1 MWMQTLFEELATT
14 LDGPEAIEKT
24 AAKALLD
31 AAPLA
36 NGAAPTEW
44 QQLPEPIMDVLL
56 KEDALPVCRLIAE
69 SRFPWAPPQ
78 TSSDPKYIEHSLP
91 KVHIELLGP
100 EGLIKFDGLRLG
112 LYGMLP
118 NFEYGVRTHPA
129 EEVFLMLAG
138 EAHWKRGDKAYEPL
152 GPGGRSL
159 HPSMLPHANKT
170 ENSSF
175 MSIYVWRGDVSTDG
189 YKYQGIPE
197 N

>member
-1 MWMQTLFEELATT
+1 MWMQTLFEELAATF
-14 LDGPEAIEKT
+14 DGPEPIEQV
-24 AAKALLD
+24 ARQALLD

-36 NGAAPTEW
+36 NDATPSEW
-44 QQLPEPIMDVLL
+44 QPLPDPIMDVLL
-56 KEDALPVCRLIAE
+56 RDDALPVCKLIAQ

-91 KVHIELLGP
+91 KVHVELLGP
-100 EGLIKFDGLRLG
+100 EGLIKSDSLRLG

-118 NFEYGVRTHPA
+118 NFEYGIRTHPA

-138 EAHWKRGDKAYEPL
+138 EAYWKRGDREYEPL
-152 GPGGRSL
+152 GPRGRSL

-170 ENSSF
+170 KDTSF

-189 YKYQGIPE
+189 YVYQGIPQD
-197 N
+197 

>member
-1 MWMQTLFEELATT
+1 MWMQTLFEELAAT
-14 LDGPEAIEKT
+14 LDGEAEIERV
-24 AAKALLD
+24 AAKALLN

-36 NGAAPTEW
+36 NDAAHSKWEP
-44 QQLPEPIMDVLL
+44 LPDKIIDVLL
-56 KEDALPVCRLIAE
+56 RDDALPVCQLIAE

-78 TSSDPKYIEHSLP
+78 TSDDPKYIEHSLP
-91 KVHIELLGP
+91 KVHVELLGP
-100 EGLIKFDGLRLG
+100 EGLIASKDLRLG

-118 NFEYGVRTHPA
+118 NFEYGIRTHPA
-129 EEVFLMLAG
+129 EEVFVMLAG
-138 EAHWKRGDKAYEPL
+138 EAHWKRGESDYAPL

-170 ENSSF
+170 QDQSF

-189 YKYQGIPE
+189 YQYQGIPE